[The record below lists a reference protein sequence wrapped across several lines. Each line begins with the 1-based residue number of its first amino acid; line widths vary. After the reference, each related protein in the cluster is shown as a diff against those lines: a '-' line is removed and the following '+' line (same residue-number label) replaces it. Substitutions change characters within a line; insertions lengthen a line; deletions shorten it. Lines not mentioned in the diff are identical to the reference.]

1 MKKYN
6 TRTMVNIAMLTTVS
20 MILYMF
26 EFYVLPGSPL
36 QADLSDLPVIVGGY
50 LLGAGPGLM
59 IAFLKNLMHMLFLS
73 KNAGPVGEIANFSY
87 AVLIMLP
94 IALYQPKTKSKRVG
108 LYVFTVCASGLL
120 MNIINYFITFPLYG
134 MTQEGAWNL
143 LFAVFLPFNLAKGT
157 LLIVFFSVLRPHIHR
172 ITGH

>member
-59 IAFLKNLMHMLFLS
+59 IAFFKKISCICYF
-73 KNAGPVGEIANFSY
+73 Y
-87 AVLIMLP
+87 
-94 IALYQPKTKSKRVG
+94 PKMQVQSEKLQILVMQS
-108 LYVFTVCASGLL
+108 
-120 MNIINYFITFPLYG
+120 
-134 MTQEGAWNL
+134 
-143 LFAVFLPFNLAKGT
+143 
-157 LLIVFFSVLRPHIHR
+157 
-172 ITGH
+172 